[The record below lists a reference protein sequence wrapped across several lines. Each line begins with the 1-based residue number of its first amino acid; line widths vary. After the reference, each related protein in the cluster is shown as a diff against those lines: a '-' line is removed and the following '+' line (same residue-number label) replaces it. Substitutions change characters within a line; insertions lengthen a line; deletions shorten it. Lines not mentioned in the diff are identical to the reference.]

1 MNFNPYAEVFFAAVL
16 WGATGIFI
24 KILQL
29 PSTSL
34 TFFRAAVPV
43 IILYIIF
50 SLQRKHVFK
59 GKHKL
64 MWIASTLNAVRMLLY
79 FIGFSLT
86 AIGNAVIILYTGPI
100 FISLFSAIFLKEKV
114 TAKKVGVLFLAFLG
128 LVVMYS
134 NHLFSFE
141 QKDFFGMTA
150 VLTSTIMNA
159 VMILLIKKEIHNYT
173 KMETIFWQNLV
184 AVFMFLPF
192 LLITRPVPTT
202 FQWHTAI
209 IYAFINGLVAYYLYF
224 SALKKI
230 PLSTA
235 TIITYIEV
243 VSAITF
249 AWVFL
254 KEPITWNMLLGGICI
269 ITASLLLKRIEALS
283 PGQ

>member
-1 MNFNPYAEVFFAAVL
+1 MSFNPYLEVLCAAVL

-24 KILQL
+24 KILHL

-34 TFFRAAVPV
+34 TFFRAGVPV
-43 IILYIIF
+43 VILYIIF
-50 SLQRKHVFK
+50 SFQRKKVFK

-100 FISLFSAIFLKEKV
+100 FISLFSALFLREKV
-114 TAKKVGVLFLAFLG
+114 TSQKVGVLLMAFFG

-134 NHLFSFE
+134 NHLFSFQ

-159 VMILLIKKEIHNYT
+159 VMILLIKKEIHKYT

-184 AVFMFLPF
+184 AVFIFLPF
-192 LLITRPVPTT
+192 LLNTRPVPTT
-202 FQWHTAI
+202 FQWQTAI
-209 IYAFINGLVAYYLYF
+209 IYAFVNGLVAYYMYF

-235 TIITYIEV
+235 TIITYMEV

-254 KEPITWNMLLGGICI
+254 REPITMNMLVGGFLI
-269 ITASLLLKRIEALS
+269 ISASLLLKKIEALS
-283 PGQ
+283 VTQ

>member
-1 MNFNPYAEVFFAAVL
+1 MLNPYLEVFFAAVL

-24 KILQL
+24 KILHL

-34 TFFRAAVPV
+34 TFFRTAIPV
-43 IILYIIF
+43 IILYVVF
-50 SLQRKHVFK
+50 SLQKKKIFK

-64 MWIASTLNAVRMLLY
+64 MWIASSLNAIRIMLY
-79 FIGFSLT
+79 FLGFSLT

-114 TAKKVGVLFLAFLG
+114 NSKKIGVLFMAFFG
-128 LVVMYS
+128 LVIMYS
-134 NHLFSFE
+134 NHLFSFD
-141 QKDFFGMTA
+141 QKDFYGMTA
-150 VLTSTIMNA
+150 VLSSTIINA
-159 VMILLIKKEIHNYT
+159 IMILLIKKEIHNYT

-184 AVFMFLPF
+184 AVFIFLPF
-192 LLITRPVPTT
+192 LFINRPLPTS
-202 FQWHTAI
+202 FQWQTAI
-209 IYAFINGLVAYYLYF
+209 LYAFINGLVAYYLYF

-249 AWVFL
+249 AWIFL
-254 KEPITWNMLLGGICI
+254 KEPVTFNMIFGGMLI
-269 ITASLLLKRIEALS
+269 ISASLLLKRIEALS
-283 PGQ
+283 ATQ

>member
-1 MNFNPYAEVFFAAVL
+1 MLNPYIEVFLAALL

-24 KILQL
+24 KILHL

-34 TFFRAAVPV
+34 TFFRAAIPV
-43 IILYIIF
+43 VILYIIF
-50 SLQRKHVFK
+50 SLQRKKIFK

-64 MWIASTLNAVRMLLY
+64 MWIASALNSVRLLLY

-100 FISLFSAIFLKEKV
+100 FIALFSALFLKEKV
-114 TAKKVGVLFLAFLG
+114 TSKKVGVLLLAFLG

-134 NHLFSFE
+134 NHVFSFE

-150 VLTSTIMNA
+150 VLASTIINA

-184 AVFMFLPF
+184 AAFMFAPF
-192 LLITRPVPTT
+192 ILIARPFPTA
-202 FQWHTAI
+202 FQWQTAVV
-209 IYAFINGLVAYYLYF
+209 YAFINGLVAYYMYF

-235 TIITYIEV
+235 TIITYMEV

-249 AWVFL
+249 AWFFL
-254 KEPITWNMLLGGICI
+254 KEPITLNMLLGGMLI
-269 ITASLLLKRIEALS
+269 ISASLLLKRVEALS
-283 PGQ
+283 AAQ